1 MHKVCLLL
9 LLLFVSL
16 NINAQ
21 APQKMSYQAVIRNQY
36 NALLSNTRIAMKI
49 SIIQGDTLSSP
60 IYSEYQVA
68 NTNINGLVTLQI
80 GTGIAML
87 GDFTKINW
95 SKSPY
100 YIKTE
105 TDPDGGLDFRITG
118 TSELMSVPYALY
130 AANSNFDTTTI
141 YKSLNKLEIQ
151 SIKNKN
157 DIQINLD
164 SLKSNVIQTQISVKN
179 IAINTNDIEK
189 NLDSI
194 QKNTIDIKTNL
205 DTLNSKINSIDLNTI
220 LKDYQK
226 LGKFV
231 SAISLQ
237 GVDSFDVNINGNFI
251 ASKNVTIGGNIESL
265 GATSTLGTLEKPFK
279 GLFISSGSL
288 SIASDT
294 LGKDIPA
301 AVLSNVEG
309 NLQISAGGLKLMG
322 DNTSFIAPRIVSTLT
337 GNASS
342 ATKLDTARKING
354 ILFDG
359 SKDIIIATT
368 SANAL
373 TYTNT
378 GTGDVPGGS
387 YNGSLAKSISYN
399 SIGASPLAGSSFITT
414 LGTLTAGSIPFT
426 LLTGT
431 VPIWNQS
438 TLGNAATV
446 TTNANLTGIVTSVGN
461 VTSIASGTI
470 TNSMIANTAVA
481 NLTGTNTGDQILPT
495 LISLG
500 GVAINTAITGAT
512 KTKITYDVKGLVTAG
527 AEATTADI
535 AASTNKNYVTDVQAG
550 VISNTSGTNT
560 GDQTNITGNAATVTT
575 NANLTGIVTSLG
587 NVTSIASGTIT
598 NSMLANTAVANLSG
612 TNTGDQTNITG
623 NAGTAT
629 KLENTRLINGVTF
642 DGSSDITITAVA
654 NAGTLSGTALNG
666 TIVNSSLRSL
676 GTLGNLTVTN
686 PIVGSIT
693 GNAASVTT
701 NANLTGVVTSVG
713 NVTSI
718 ASGTITNSM
727 LANTAVENLSG
738 TKTGDQT
745 NITGNAGTATK
756 LATTKLI
763 NGVAFDGSSDIT
775 ITAVADA
782 GTLSGT
788 ILNPTIVNSSL
799 TSVGTLSNLTVTNP
813 ITGSVTGNAATA
825 TTATTAGTASTVTT
839 NANLTGV
846 VTSLGNVTSIASG
859 TITNSMLANTA
870 VANLSGTNTG
880 DQTSVTGNAGTATKL
895 AATKLINGVAFDGTS
910 DISITAIADAGT
922 LSGTT
927 LNASIINSSLTSLG
941 TLGNLNVSGIITGTL
956 SGTSNNVSGIVAIAN
971 GGTNSTAI
979 PTAGG
984 INYGTGTA
992 QAYTSVGTSGQYLQS
1007 TGTGT
1012 PIWSQPGPSRILLLT
1027 SLTPNS
1033 IYTVSAN
1040 VKVIMVEL
1048 IGGGGGS
1055 GGSIVAGGGKGS
1067 ASGGG
1072 GSGTYTRLL
1081 ITSPTTSYTYTI
1093 GIGGTAGASSGT
1105 LAAMTGGA
1113 GGQTSF
1119 INGSNTVTAPGGS
1132 GGVGGFVL
1140 TTNNGFLATDG
1151 GQGGLIGANGDFS
1164 IQGNG
1169 GGIGFVMSTIAIGG
1183 VGAHIYFGGGSLAQI
1198 NTTGQTG
1205 IANNATSFGSGAS
1218 GASVLNAAAEM
1229 GGTGYQGVII
1239 ITEYK

>member
-1 MHKVCLLL
+1 M
-9 LLLFVSL
+9 

-68 NTNINGLVTLQI
+68 YTNINGLVTLQI
-80 GTGIAML
+80 GTGITML

-164 SLKSNVIQTQISVKN
+164 SLKSNVLQTQISVKN
-179 IAINTNDIEK
+179 IAINTSDIEK

-194 QKNTIDIKTNL
+194 QKNTFDIKTNL
-205 DTLNSKINSIDLNTI
+205 DTLNSKINSVDLTTT

-279 GLFISSGSL
+279 GLYISSGSL

-301 AVLSNVEG
+301 AILSNVEG

-322 DNTSFIAPRIVSTLT
+322 DNTSLIAPRIVSTLT

-368 SANAL
+368 SANTL

-399 SIGASPLAGSSFITT
+399 SIGASPLAGSSSITT
-414 LGTLTAGSIPFT
+414 VGTLSAGSIPYT

-431 VPIWNQS
+431 IPVWNQS

-446 TTNANLTGIVTSVGN
+446 TTNANLTGMVTSVGNATMVVTNANLTGVVTSVGN

-495 LISLG
+495 LASLG
-500 GVAINTAITGAT
+500 AVASNTAITGAT
-512 KTKITYDVKGLVTAG
+512 KTKLTYDTKGLVTAG
-527 AEATTADI
+527 ADATTADI

-560 GDQTNITGNAATVTT
+560 GDETSSSIKTKLGVTTLSGDNTGDQTNINGNAGTATKLITARLINGVAFDGTSDISITAAANAATLSGTTLNTTIVNSSLTSVGTLGNLTVTNPIVGSVTGNAITVTT
-575 NANLTGIVTSLG
+575 NANLTGMVTSLGNATTVVTNANLTGVVTSIG

-598 NSMLANTAVANLSG
+598 NSMIANTAVANLTGTNTGDQILPTLISLGAIASNTAITGATKTKITYDAKGLVTAGIDATTADIAASTNKNYVTDVQAGVLSNTSG
-612 TNTGDQTNITG
+612 INTGDQTNI
-623 NAGTAT
+623 
-629 KLENTRLINGVTF
+629 
-642 DGSSDITITAVA
+642 
-654 NAGTLSGTALNG
+654 
-666 TIVNSSLRSL
+666 
-676 GTLGNLTVTN
+676 
-686 PIVGSIT
+686 
-693 GNAASVTT
+693 
-701 NANLTGVVTSVG
+701 
-713 NVTSI
+713 
-718 ASGTITNSM
+718 
-727 LANTAVENLSG
+727 
-738 TKTGDQT
+738 
-745 NITGNAGTATK
+745 
-756 LATTKLI
+756 
-763 NGVAFDGSSDIT
+763 
-775 ITAVADA
+775 
-782 GTLSGT
+782 
-788 ILNPTIVNSSL
+788 
-799 TSVGTLSNLTVTNP
+799 
-813 ITGSVTGNAATA
+813 
-825 TTATTAGTASTVTT
+825 
-839 NANLTGV
+839 
-846 VTSLGNVTSIASG
+846 
-859 TITNSMLANTA
+859 
-870 VANLSGTNTG
+870 
-880 DQTSVTGNAGTATKL
+880 TGNAGTATKL

-910 DISITAIADAGT
+910 DISITAAANAAT

-927 LNASIINSSLTSLG
+927 LNTTIVNSSLTSVG
-941 TLGNLNVSGIITGTL
+941 TLDNLNVSGIITGTL

-979 PTAGG
+979 PIAGG
-984 INYGTGTA
+984 INYGNGNS

-1012 PIWSQPGPSRILLLT
+1012 PVWSQPGPSRILLLT

-1040 VKVIMVEL
+1040 VKAIVVEL

-1113 GGQTSF
+1113 GGQTSLL
-1119 INGSNTVTAPGGS
+1119 NGSNTVTAPGGS

-1205 IANNATSFGSGAS
+1205 TANNATSFGSGAS
-1218 GASVLNAAAEM
+1218 GASVLNAAAEV